1 MRRGVAGAAVV
12 VVAGVMALG
21 GRVAWA
27 GGEISTGALRQAI
40 FPRAD
45 AASRDLGIRDEEGRP
60 LYLASFEWARWRRGG
75 PGTYVAL
82 AVATTAR
89 GVGPGPGCSRPG
101 GAVPG
106 GVLVAVVRQ
115 ELVKHKKKLKV
126 VAHDS
131 RQVTFGCDHGTSID
145 GLALDLG
152 PFPLTE
158 AEHGFAVHL
167 RLTAPGE
174 RRHEEVVLYRLV
186 GFDLRVA
193 LETDH
198 ALRDRQHEY
207 QVGLAP
213 AKTKTKG
220 FYDLVRR
227 VTARPLPAGA
237 LPAAAST
244 EAASAPASQ
253 AASPRPPRAGA
264 TVFRWNGKAYVAGK

>member
-1 MRRGVAGAAVV
+1 MRRGVALAALVV
-12 VVAGVMALG
+12 VVVVVVLG
-21 GRVAWA
+21 GRDAWA
-27 GGEISTGALRQAI
+27 AGDISTGTLRQAI

-45 AASRDLGIRDEEGRP
+45 AATRDLGIRDEEGRP

-89 GVGPGPGCSRPG
+89 DVGPGPGCTRAG
-101 GAVPG
+101 GTVPG

-115 ELVKHKKKLKV
+115 EMVKHKKKLKV

-131 RQVTFGCDHGTSID
+131 RQVTFGCDHGTSIEA
-145 GLALDLG
+145 LALDLG

-158 AEHGFAVHL
+158 AEHGFAVRL

-198 ALRDRQHEY
+198 ALRDRRHEY

-220 FYDLVRR
+220 FFDLVRR
-227 VTARPLPAGA
+227 VTARPLP
-237 LPAAAST
+237 PA
-244 EAASAPASQ
+244 EAAPASQ
-253 AASPRPPRAGA
+253 AAGPRRPVVLS
-264 TVFRWNGKAYVAGK
+264 TVFRWNGKWYAAAK